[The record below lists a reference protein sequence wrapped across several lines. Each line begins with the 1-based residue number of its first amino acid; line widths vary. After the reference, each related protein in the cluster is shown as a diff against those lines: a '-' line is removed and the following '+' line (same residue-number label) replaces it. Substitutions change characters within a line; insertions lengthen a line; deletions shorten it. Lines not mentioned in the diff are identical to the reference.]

1 MLHSETLTLFLS
13 LGCPLYIFGVLQS
26 QRNKSGRREKGGN
39 HESAWKYTPYSHIPM
54 FKDHLGSTNKVV
66 FFAKKAGQFVCMCAQ
81 KKIGTGLMNN

>member
-66 FFAKKAGQFVCMCAQ
+66 FFCKESWAICLHVCS
-81 KKIGTGLMNN
+81 KENRNRIDE